1 MIEDVQVQG
10 MASHDLQLPSTI
22 RPPKADELH
31 GFPQAPISA
40 QGGLRVDRVKLD
52 PQLFQKCA
60 AELLYFLI
68 M

>member
-40 QGGLRVDRVKLD
+40 QGGQGKTRSPGPNFFRNLRLS
-52 PQLFQKCA
+52 
-60 AELLYFLI
+60 
-68 M
+68 